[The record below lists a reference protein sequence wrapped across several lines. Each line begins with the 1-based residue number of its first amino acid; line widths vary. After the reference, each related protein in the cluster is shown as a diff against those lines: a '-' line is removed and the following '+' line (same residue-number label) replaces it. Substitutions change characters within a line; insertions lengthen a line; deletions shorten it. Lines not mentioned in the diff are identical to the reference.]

1 MTELKLKTENGG
13 LINIRLEA
21 LFDTDDNFKPLF
33 CTKRT
38 LNDMVKLIVK
48 YATAEQIIFLKGWL
62 AGFAPWFAEKYEKI
76 LTGGKDNEHL

>member
-13 LINIRLEA
+13 GMNIRLEA

-38 LNDMVKLIVK
+38 LNDMVKLIAK
-48 YATAEQIIFLKGWL
+48 YATTEQKTFLKKWL
-62 AGFAPWFAEKYEKI
+62 AAVFVSKTRPAR
-76 LTGGKDNEHL
+76 